1 MTCLLGDKSYTYS
14 GIKRIPEKMPKTVK
28 NIQEQLQDAV
38 SQLSKNHPKFNGCFC
53 NLYVDGTNVI
63 GAHSDDEKDLDPN
76 AFIASVSFGA
86 ERFFDIHPIKGGNRV
101 MRIELKS
108 GSVLLMGKNMQKL
121 YKHSVP
127 KQTKVKKTRIN
138 LTFRC
143 FVS

>member
-1 MTCLLGDKSYTYS
+1 
-14 GIKRIPEKMPKTVK
+14 
-28 NIQEQLQDAV
+28 
-38 SQLSKNHPKFNGCFC
+38 
-53 NLYVDGTNVI
+53 
-63 GAHSDDEKDLDPN
+63 
-76 AFIASVSFGA
+76 
-86 ERFFDIHPIKGGNRV
+86 